1 MKSVNVS
8 EFPIDSSFPIDV
20 HVIRPRNIISF
31 IALINR
37 TRKPFWPTL
46 SFNRNVLSVTW
57 PCWLKLGFTAATR
70 SRGTRWRGRWS
81 RPFRFIIFFCY
92 YPFWKIRIVVWCSL
106 SWACGFVFKSRAKVL
121 LRYVIFEIRFS
132 IIYLCFKIR

>member
-37 TRKPFWPTL
+37 TRKPFCHCHCHTVLQSQCVFRDLAMLIKTWIYCCY
-46 SFNRNVLSVTW
+46 SQSRNS
-57 PCWLKLGFTAATR
+57 LKRKMISTVSIYYLFLLL
-70 SRGTRWRGRWS
+70 
-81 RPFRFIIFFCY
+81 PFLENSY
-92 YPFWKIRIVVWCSL
+92 CSL
-106 SWACGFVFKSRAKVL
+106 VFFILS
-121 LRYVIFEIRFS
+121 LRF
-132 IIYLCFKIR
+132 CF